1 MKQPTPWTLKTVRDR
16 CVIDPA
22 TDCWEWQQCL
32 NADGHPQANIMG
44 QHWLVRRWVLHC
56 EGRLIP
62 RMPVTSPGCESTC
75 CNPSHLRHET
85 KGTILKRAYADGRR
99 DRHGEAVRKRQALPL
114 GSLTQLG
121 TARLGK
127 RTEGR
132 IAPIRELV
140 PLARLDD
147 LVFGAWDVIPEDAA
161 QVAFVPRG
169 FRETIRGNGT
179 YRIWTRWPRIAR
191 RCRRTSPTTA

>member
-75 CNPSHLRHET
+75 CNPEHLRHET
-85 KGTILKRAYADGRR
+85 KGTILRRAYADGRR
-99 DRHGEAVRKRQALPL
+99 DRHGEAVRKRQRRVEL
-114 GSLTQLG
+114 GIT
-121 TARLGK
+121 
-127 RTEGR
+127 
-132 IAPIRELV
+132 
-140 PLARLDD
+140 RLDMD
-147 LVFGAWDVIPEDAA
+147 KAREIRARVAAGEERIKLAQEYGVDPGHLNKVVRGEAWPEAANGASVFAW
-161 QVAFVPRG
+161 
-169 FRETIRGNGT
+169 
-179 YRIWTRWPRIAR
+179 
-191 RCRRTSPTTA
+191 RRTG